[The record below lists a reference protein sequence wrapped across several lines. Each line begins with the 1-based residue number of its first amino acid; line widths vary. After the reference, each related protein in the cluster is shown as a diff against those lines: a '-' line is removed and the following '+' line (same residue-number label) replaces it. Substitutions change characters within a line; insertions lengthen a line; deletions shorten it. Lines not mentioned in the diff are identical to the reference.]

1 MPIVSY
7 VKALCKYSDMNFGK
21 IHVVL
26 ASLPLYPS
34 GILREALFIFD
45 ASYFS
50 LEICLLDLSQAFVLT
65 LSASMLK

>member
-7 VKALCKYSDMNFGK
+7 VKALCKYSDVNFGI

-26 ASLPLYPS
+26 ASLPLYSS
-34 GILREALFIFD
+34 GILREALFIFA

-50 LEICLLDLSQAFVLT
+50 
-65 LSASMLK
+65 